1 MTEECESPAGH
12 AIYLYCLAGPECLPV
27 IRQQTEQGQRGVDH
41 RYPLSYLNSDDG
53 IVAIVSVVEPAEFV
67 EQNLQDLDWLAP
79 RACRHEAVID
89 AIISSA
95 PVLPVK
101 FGAIFHSPDRL
112 MQFLISERSHILAL
126 LEQLAGKSEWCVKG
140 YLRDDIVQ
148 QQIVSN
154 DEALQVMRA
163 SLPESPGLR
172 YVREKQIGTLLQVKL
187 QKWVDESVRDCV
199 DLLCACTVDTAELR
213 LLRLTVTATAGRM
226 VLNRAFLIDQQ
237 NLPRFRNTL
246 LALKSRYDAD
256 GLTLEL
262 DGPRAAYH
270 FCPAL
275 HGDRRSWDA
284 LEEAV

>member
-1 MTEECESPAGH
+1 MREEYESPAGC

-27 IRQQTEQGQRGVDH
+27 IRQQAEQGQQGVDR
-41 RYPLSYLNSDDG
+41 RYPLSYLNSGDG
-53 IVAIVSVVEPAEFV
+53 IVAIVSVVEPEEFI

-89 AIISSA
+89 AIISSS

-101 FGAIFHSPDRL
+101 FGAIFRSPDRL
-112 MQFLISERSHILAL
+112 MQFLISEHSHILEL

-140 YLRDDIVQ
+140 YLREDMAQQRIVA
-148 QQIVSN
+148 N
-154 DEALQVMRA
+154 DEALQVMWA

-172 YVREKQIGTLLQVKL
+172 YVREKQIGMLLQAKL
-187 QKWVDESVRDCV
+187 QKWVNESVRDCV
-199 DLLCACTVDTAELR
+199 DLLCACTIDTAELR
-213 LLRLTVTATAGRM
+213 LLPLTVTAKAGRM
-226 VLNRAFLIDQQ
+226 ILNRAFLIDGQD
-237 NLPRFRNTL
+237 LPRFHNTL
-246 LALKSRYDAD
+246 LTLKSCYDAD

-275 HGDRRSWDA
+275 HDDQHSWDA
-284 LEEAV
+284 PEQAV

>member
-1 MTEECESPAGH
+1 MREECESPAGC

-27 IRQQTEQGQRGVDH
+27 IRQQAEQGQPGVDR

-53 IVAIVSVVEPAEFV
+53 IVAIVSVVEPAEFI
-67 EQNLQDLDWLAP
+67 EKNLQDLDWLAP

-101 FGAIFHSPDRL
+101 FGAIFRSLDRL
-112 MQFLISERSHILAL
+112 MQFLISERSYILAL

-140 YLRDDIVQ
+140 YLREDMAQRRIVA
-148 QQIVSN
+148 N
-154 DEALQVMRA
+154 DEALQLMRA

-172 YVREKQIGTLLQVKL
+172 YVREKQIAALLQEKL
-187 QKWVDESVRDCV
+187 QKWVDDSVRDCI
-199 DLLCACTVDTAELR
+199 DLLCACTIDSAELR
-213 LLRLTVTATAGRM
+213 LLRLAVTAKAGRM
-226 VLNRAFLIDQQ
+226 ILNRAFLIDEQD
-237 NLPRFRNTL
+237 LPRFRNTL

-284 LEEAV
+284 PEQAV